1 MTDTKTAT
9 SDFQPEEHELNQ
21 RVALLVEYCGFGFHG
36 SQFQPNHPT
45 VQQELQVALERL
57 NLRTSAVSFA
67 SRTDSGVHA
76 VGQVAH
82 FDVAQKSLVNVPDLA
97 SALNAVLP
105 PTVSVRAVDYQ
116 VTRAF
121 NSRRDATAKWYRYK
135 IYNSLHRSVWAAS
148 NAALHYRPNLD
159 ADLMNAAASLL
170 LGEHDFVSFKDFGS
184 QVTDNICRVEH
195 VNVAKDGDFIIF
207 DIAANRFL
215 YKMVRN
221 IVGQL
226 MVIGRA
232 SNPHP
237 PEAIIQVLTERD
249 RRKAAPS
256 ALPNGLAL
264 MAIQYKSPF
273 NLFENDV
280 YVKQFKNILKSMESL
295 HNENLFRKAS

>member
-1 MTDTKTAT
+1 MTDAT
-9 SDFQPEEHELNQ
+9 ITESVFQPEENDLDQ
-21 RVALLVEYCGFGFHG
+21 RVALLVEYCGSGFHG
-36 SQFQPNHPT
+36 CQYQPNQPT
-45 VQQELQVALERL
+45 VQHEIQVALGQL
-57 NLRTSAVSFA
+57 NLQTSAVSFA

-76 VGQVAH
+76 LGQVAH
-82 FDVAQKSLVNVPDLA
+82 FDIAHNTLANIPDLA

-105 PTVSVRAVDYQ
+105 QTVSVRAVNSR

-121 NSRRDATAKWYRYK
+121 NSRRDTAAKWYRYK
-135 IYNSLHRSVWAAS
+135 IYNCIHRSVWAAS
-148 NAALHYRPNLD
+148 NAALHYRPSLD
-159 ADLMNAAASLL
+159 VERMSQAASLL
-170 LGEHDFVSFKDFGS
+170 LGEHDFTSFKDFGS
-184 QVTDNICRVEH
+184 QVIDDICRVEYI
-195 VNVAKDGDFIIF
+195 NVDREGDFIIF
-207 DIAANRFL
+207 DIAADRFL

-237 PEAIIQVLTERD
+237 PEAIIKVLTERD

-256 ALPNGLAL
+256 APPDGLTL

-280 YVKQFKNILKSMESL
+280 YVKQFKNNLKSMESL